1 MLRRLFIILL
11 AGISFA
17 GVLATDAFAQR
28 RDDDRYFFLRDPFGR
43 GRGLF
48 DFPDRPAPPKP
59 AYVEPPSD
67 EPVGTVYGS
76 STDADSQRFLN
87 ASEYVLVL
95 GDTLAEQLS
104 QGLADEFVSERP
116 EVAIVKKT
124 KNNTGFVRTDI
135 YDWTAQASALLAK
148 EKATAIVVLL
158 GINDRQPLRDDSKI
172 EEFRSDRWR
181 EIYGKRVEDF
191 LVKLKDKNVPIFVMG
206 LPPVR
211 SPKMSLDA
219 VYLNEIL
226 SERTRKVGG
235 YFIDAWDGFVAENGD
250 FMATGPA
257 LDGQTRRLR
266 ASDGVHFTKAGQR
279 KLAHY
284 AEREL
289 LRLFDARPGRTP
301 RLPQDASPEQQAPA
315 AGQPSAPNARPVA
328 GPVVPL
334 SQVSGA
340 GGVLAGGPETASP
353 TRVNLPTTDPN
364 LARTLVEGRP
374 VEAVSGRA
382 DDFQWPPPEAAAMPA
397 APANAAANPAAPVAA
412 PSQEGA
418 AAAPQD
424 APGALRSIIAE
435 PKNTRRGPPP
445 AR

>member
-289 LRLFDARPGRTP
+289 LRLFDARPGR
-301 RLPQDASPEQQAPA
+301 DAAIA
-315 AGQPSAPNARPVA
+315 AGREPGTA
-328 GPVVPL
+328 
-334 SQVSGA
+334 GA
-340 GGVLAGGPETASP
+340 GGGAAFGAERAAGGGTGGSALAGFGRGWRARGRAGDRFAHPGESADDRPESRAHARRGKAGRGGVGTRGRFSVAS
-353 TRVNLPTTDPN
+353 
-364 LARTLVEGRP
+364 ARGRRNACRARQCSR
-374 VEAVSGRA
+374 ESGRTRCCSVA
-382 DDFQWPPPEAAAMPA
+382 GRSRRRAAGRAG
-397 APANAAANPAAPVAA
+397 
-412 PSQEGA
+412 GA
-418 AAAPQD
+418 
-424 APGALRSIIAE
+424 SIDY
-435 PKNTRRGPPP
+435 R
-445 AR
+445 